1 VHSRP
6 ACQAARIAPR
16 ILIVDDNPSFLAAA
30 RSLLEAEGLLVVAL
44 ASTGSEAVDL
54 CTALHPDVA
63 LVDVTLAGESGFEVT
78 RLLARDAPG
87 TELILIST
95 HDEHD
100 YLELIAGSPVRGFLA
115 KSELS
120 AGSILSLLQA
130 GGAGDPAS
138 PANGSSGT

>member
-1 VHSRP
+1 MRSRA
-6 ACQAARIAPR
+6 ACHAARIAPR

-30 RSLLEAEGLLVVAL
+30 SSLLEAEGLHVVAL
-44 ASTGSEAVDL
+44 ASTGSEAVEL
-54 CTALHPDVA
+54 CTTLDPDVA

-78 RLLARDAPG
+78 RLLARSAPG

-100 YLELIAGSPVRGFLA
+100 YLELIADSPARGFLA

-120 AGSILSLLQA
+120 AGSILSLL
-130 GGAGDPAS
+130 GPS
-138 PANGSSGT
+138 GSSGT